1 MSNDA
6 TRGGGNKSYAF
17 CLYGRF
23 GSDLPDIMC
32 QFINSRSSSFD
43 HLKINKRYMLATFLH
58 VQLDIYMIQYRLF
71 VISKLIIIQEYSD
84 TQQ

>member
-1 MSNDA
+1 
-6 TRGGGNKSYAF
+6 
-17 CLYGRF
+17 
-23 GSDLPDIMC
+23 
-32 QFINSRSSSFD
+32 
-43 HLKINKRYMLATFLH
+43 MLATFLH